1 MKKKLIEEAYKHFPE
16 AENDLQAVEKYRN
29 IVFYIARKVGKND
42 ENFDFYRNLYYEL
55 NELYEELFHN
65 YLNEEIGGQNVTK

>member
-1 MKKKLIEEAYKHFPE
+1 MKINLLEEAYKYFPE

-42 ENFDFYRNLYYEL
+42 DHFEYYRELYYEL
-55 NELYEELFHN
+55 NELYEEIYHD
-65 YLNEEIGGQNVTK
+65 YINEELGGQNVTK